1 VPVLSLNFEQQRA
14 YSPTF
19 GVIAFLRLQFREYL
33 MTDLRTSAANG
44 RLRRLPHW
52 LLPLGLS
59 LLLSVLIVLPFF
71 WLGTASGHDFEFHA
85 ASWLDVACQ
94 WKQGVL
100 FPRWA
105 SSMNHGFGEPRY
117 IFYPPLSWIL
127 GAALTLLL
135 PDAAVPILY
144 IVLLQTFAGLSA
156 YFLLRKLASRHAAIL
171 AGGFYAINANALLM
185 TYIRSDFAE
194 QLACAFFPLL
204 LFEALRA
211 ADLLDDVPS
220 GRRSIALFAIP
231 FAAVWLCNAPAGVI
245 ASYSM
250 ALLFAWAAL
259 SQRSRGPLL
268 RGISGLALGLGLTAF
283 YLVPAAYEQR
293 WVNIGQALSSGLLP
307 FQNFLFTRIDDPEHT
322 WFNWIAS
329 ICALSLI
336 LLLALTALASGR
348 FAASSGRT
356 RNRPASTAL
365 LLLGTAATLL
375 TLRFTLPFWTYLPKL
390 RFVQFPWRWMSIIA
404 LMAACFLAFAM
415 EKRRGWLWFA
425 ALCLLSVPLA
435 NFQMQNTWW
444 DPDEMP
450 TMHDALDNGP
460 GFDGTDEYD
469 PVGDDHLDLPAD
481 APEVKIL
488 PADAADSAA
497 PKANFQIERWSPE
510 QKQIRVD
517 SPREARVALRLLNYP
532 AWRVQRNGKPLTPDR
547 IDDLNQM
554 VIPVGPGTSEIK
566 VEFIRTGDRKV
577 GNAISAISAILA
589 LFLLWGTPK
598 QIRERS

>member
-1 VPVLSLNFEQQRA
+1 
-14 YSPTF
+14 
-19 GVIAFLRLQFREYL
+19 
-33 MTDLRTSAANG
+33 M
-44 RLRRLPHW
+44 
-52 LLPLGLS
+52 
-59 LLLSVLIVLPFF
+59 LSVLIVLPFF

-85 ASWLDVACQ
+85 ASWLDVASQ

-144 IVLLQTFAGLSA
+144 IVLVQTFAGLSA
-156 YFLLRKLASRHAAIL
+156 YFLLRKLVARRAAIL
-171 AGGFYAINANALLM
+171 AAGFYAINPNALLM

-204 LFEALRA
+204 LLEALRA

-220 GRRSIALFAIP
+220 RRHSIALFAIP
-231 FAAVWLCNAPAGVI
+231 FAAVWLSNAPAGVI

-259 SQRSRGPLL
+259 SQRSWGPLL

-283 YLVPAAYEQR
+283 YLGPAAYEQR

-336 LLLALTALASGR
+336 LLLGLAALASRR
-348 FAASSGRT
+348 FAAWSAAT

-375 TLRFTLPFWTYLPKL
+375 TLRFTLPLWTYLPKL

-404 LMAACFLAFAM
+404 LMASCFLAFAM
-415 EKRRGWLWFA
+415 EKRRGWLYFA

-435 NFQMQNTWW
+435 NFQVQNTWW

-488 PADAADSAA
+488 PADAADSAVL
-497 PKANFQIERWSPE
+497 KANFEIERWSPE

-517 SPREARVALRLLNYP
+517 SPSEARVALRLLNYP
-532 AWRVQRNGKPLTPDR
+532 AWRVQRNGKALTPDR
-547 IDDLNQM
+547 MDDLNQM
-554 VIPVGPGTSEIK
+554 VIPVEPGTSEIK
-566 VEFIRTGDRKV
+566 VEFARTADRKV
-577 GNAISAISAILA
+577 GNAISATSAILA
-589 LFLLWGTPK
+589 FFLWWGKPK
-598 QIRERS
+598 QIREPS